1 MPDTGTAPHK
11 SGGKIG
17 GVKKEYVYAG
27 VAVGGVLL
35 VVVYMRSKSKA
46 AATGATVTDPAGNV
60 CAALNPSSGYC
71 PGSPQ
76 DLSYTGTGST
86 LAGSNSASYVGGQI
100 IGYDQYGNPIYSS
113 STSQTGVPGAYTND
127 AQWTQ
132 AALIS
137 LQQADPST
145 SSEIISAALGAY
157 INGVAATSD
166 QQSIIQ
172 QAIALQGFPP
182 VGGQNGYPPSIKNA
196 PAATTPPPTNN
207 PPPSGNLVAPSGL
220 NVHPTKTTAPASWNA
235 VSGATGYVFVYWRL
249 SGGSAITTPTKA
261 QSVVMSKLLPKNKY
275 YCYVYATNGTTK
287 GAHSP
292 AVLFTTL

>member
-1 MPDTGTAPHK
+1 MPDTGTASSK
-11 SGGKIG
+11 SSGKIG

-27 VAVGGVLL
+27 GAVAGVLL

-113 STSQTGVPGAYTND
+113 STSQTGVPGAYTNN

-132 AALIS
+132 AALTS
-137 LQQADPST
+137 MQQADPST
-145 SSEIISAALGAY
+145 DSGVISAALGAY
-157 INGVAATSD
+157 INGVAATSA

-172 QAIALQGFPP
+172 QAIALQGYPP

-196 PAATTPPPTNN
+196 PVSTTPPPTNT
-207 PPPSGNLVAPSGL
+207 PPSGNLGAPSGL
-220 NVHPTKTTAPASWNA
+220 NVHPTTTTAPASWNA

-249 SGGSAITTPTKA
+249 SGGAAVTTPTKA
-261 QSVVMSKLLPKNKY
+261 QSVVMSRLISKQKY
-275 YCYVYATNGTTK
+275 YCYVYATNGTIK

-292 AVLFTTL
+292 AVLFTTK